1 MYPRMRHADVWRAI
15 DRLAAKHGFSA
26 SGLARRAGLD
36 ATSFNKSKRK
46 SRDGKPRWP
55 STESVAR
62 VLTATNETM
71 AGFVA
76 LMGGATGALAR
87 RQVPMLSLADA
98 GQARHFDEQ
107 GAPAGPSWDETSLSP
122 LDDSAIYALKV
133 TGNAWAPAYRSGDL
147 LLVSS
152 TAPVRRGDRVL
163 LKLRRGD
170 LMVLDLVRRGTRKTE
185 FAGIG
190 AGARD
195 RSLAADEIRW
205 MARIVGSIQ

>member
-1 MYPRMRHADVWRAI
+1 MRHAEVWRAI

-26 SGLARRAGLD
+26 SGLAKRAGLD

-46 SRDGKPRWP
+46 TREGKPHWP

-62 VLTATNETM
+62 VLTATSETM

-76 LMGGATGALAR
+76 LMGGTTGALAR
-87 RQVPMLSLADA
+87 RQVPMLSFADA
-98 GQARHFDEQ
+98 GQAKHFDEH
-107 GAPAGPSWDETSLSP
+107 GTSVGTNWDETSLSP

-133 TGNAWAPAYRSGDL
+133 SGNALAPAYRSGDF

-190 AGARD
+190 VGARD
-195 RSLAADEIRW
+195 RSLAGDEIRW
-205 MARIVGSIQ
+205 MARIVGAIQ